1 MTFQILTRTEGN
13 GTTTAAEFIVA
24 TQICF
29 EVLGGILCFPGL
41 CLLVEE
47 QTNGRDGAF
56 NVTSEAPCGSHPPA
70 TTRSRVV
77 VGEHQPPSSTHLGSP
92 SSYACSWQKNMRNK
106 TMALLERKMDGVL
119 DDAEAK
125 GQIKGEGRA

>member
-1 MTFQILTRTEGN
+1 M
-13 GTTTAAEFIVA
+13 VK
-24 TQICF
+24 
-29 EVLGGILCFPGL
+29 
-41 CLLVEE
+41 E

-77 VGEHQPPSSTHLGSP
+77 VGEHQPLSSTHLGSL
-92 SSYACSWQKNMRNK
+92 SSNTCSWQKTMCNK
-106 TMALLERKMDGVL
+106 TVAVLERKMDGDL
-119 DDAEAK
+119 DHAEAK